1 MIVLSKLNSY
11 MLFKLKRTI
20 YYFILIKNNNNF
32 IKMNMKD
39 KKILPKRKILPGL
52 GGIKKNYLDKAHILE
67 KTLVFLGDKLDDLIF
82 CHYSKKIKMIEKLKI
97 DMKRL
102 SKYKNKRKLE
112 YYLICQEII
121 NSY

>member
-1 MIVLSKLNSY
+1 
-11 MLFKLKRTI
+11 
-20 YYFILIKNNNNF
+20 
-32 IKMNMKD
+32 MNMKD

-52 GGIKKNYLDKAHILE
+52 GGIKKNYLDKAHLLE
-67 KTLVFLGDKLDDLIF
+67 NALVFLGDKLNDLIF
-82 CHYSKKIKMIEKLKI
+82 SHYSKKIKMIEKLKI

-102 SKYKNKRKLE
+102 SQYKNKKKLE